1 MLFSIGVDGGDGVN
15 TYLIKQSQPRGN
27 HQVNWLEFLGKDKL
41 QMIETICGTRMQSFG
56 YHLSPSPITFDVKS
70 DKVPH
75 FPGFTA
81 AFV

>member
-1 MLFSIGVDGGDGVN
+1 MGYF
-15 TYLIKQSQPRGN
+15 TMQYQPRGN

-41 QMIETICGTRMQSFG
+41 QMIETICGNWIHSCG
-56 YHLSPSPITFDVKS
+56 YHLSPSPITSDATS

-75 FPGFTA
+75 FSGFAA